1 MPDGKFARHHRL
13 MHYAPATK
21 RANHRLKTSQECA
34 CHKRP
39 PTFFSTRQNV
49 EASRVVQ
56 NYVSVLQTSK
66 RVLQTSKE
74 THFAA
79 TAIGTAIA
87 PPEGKQLRTQ
97 KQARANTLALPDAK
111 IKENPSLRMW
121 ENAPWWRQRTFY
133 SKKCPFYHLSTVRG
147 PGLNQGMASEERARR
162 PFKII

>member
-1 MPDGKFARHHRL
+1 MRLPQSVQIIVSKPHKSAPVTNDHRH
-13 MHYAPATK
+13 
-21 RANHRLKTSQECA
+21 
-34 CHKRP
+34 
-39 PTFFSTRQNV
+39 FFSTRQNV
-49 EASRVVQ
+49 EAWRVVQ
-56 NYVSVLQTSK
+56 NYVPVLQTSK

-121 ENAPWWRQRTFY
+121 ENAP
-133 SKKCPFYHLSTVRG
+133 
-147 PGLNQGMASEERARR
+147 
-162 PFKII
+162 